1 MTSLASCEVAGV
13 PIPTDGG
20 DVSLEELLLWACMV
34 YHKLFKDT
42 TYQSE
47 QFVERLT
54 FCQKALY
61 RRTDINQ
68 DVLVYTVHIPMQS
81 SAIAGQVDWDVDA
94 TPQGRWLYANQ
105 PTNDTNLTV
114 PTAFQTIKP
123 E

>member
-1 MTSLASCEVAGV
+1 MTSLASCTVAGTAL
-13 PIPTDGG
+13 PTDGG
-20 DVSLEELLLWACMV
+20 EVSLEELLLWACMV
-34 YHKLFKDT
+34 YHKLFKDV

-61 RRTDINQ
+61 RRTDIPQ
-68 DVLVYTVHIPMQS
+68 DVLVFTLHFAMQS
-81 SAIAGQVDWDVDA
+81 SSNPGQVDWDVDPVA
-94 TPQGRWLYANQ
+94 QGRWLYALQ
-105 PTNDTNLTV
+105 PTSDTNLAV

>member
-1 MTSLASCEVAGV
+1 MTSLASCTVAGTAL
-13 PIPTDGG
+13 PTDGG
-20 DVSLEELLLWACMV
+20 EVSLEELLLWGCMV

-61 RRTDINQ
+61 RRTDITQ
-68 DVLVYTVHIPMQS
+68 DVLVFTLHFPMQS
-81 SAIAGQVDWDVDA
+81 SAIAGQVDWDVDP
-94 TPQGRWLYANQ
+94 TPQGRWLYPVQ
-105 PTNDTNLTV
+105 PTSDTNLQV